1 MTRYQDLLTELHE
14 THPQPNPNYYK
25 TLTDN
30 AETIILEVALRGQQ
44 DVAREL
50 GTSQSKLSN
59 LIPLFKEFA
68 NGKRNAGA

>member
-1 MTRYQDLLTELHE
+1 MTQFQELLINLHD
-14 THPQPNPNYYK
+14 THPQPNPNYYR

-30 AETIILEVALRGQQ
+30 AETIILEVALRGQHI
-44 DVAREL
+44 VSKEL

-59 LIPLFKEFA
+59 LIPLLKEFA